1 MNNLKKIQTFLKKN
15 NINLFIINR
24 SDEFLNE
31 NIAPYAERL
40 KWISNF
46 SGSAGRAFIFQNKA
60 ILFIDGRYKLQARE
74 EVNKDFQIKSLLN
87 YWDFFHKFLR
97 KNKVIGLDPS
107 LHSITEISKII
118 AESKKLKIKINF
130 FKKNPIDFFWNN
142 QPISPKKKIFIH
154 EEKFCGKSITKKI
167 YNFQL
172 VLKKEL
178 IDYYLITSLDSI
190 AWLLNIR
197 GNDILYSP
205 LTFCYLLVPKVGRP
219 ILFTNLT
226 KIRNIRNYLKKN
238 INYYSFKHFEKFISK
253 IDKSKIIGLDFDK
266 INYTFQILFDD
277 IKIKTKNLFDP
288 CVYPKAQKNLIE
300 INGAKKANIR
310 DGISITKF
318 LFWLKN
324 NNHFNKTDEI
334 KAFNYLYNLRK
345 KNNLFYSL
353 SFETISAVNNNAA
366 LPHYRTTEKTNQ
378 YFKKNSIYLVDSGAQ
393 YFDGTTDITRTI
405 ILGRANKEQKDRYTR
420 VLKGHIALANAI
432 FKENIN
438 TSKLDKLARKSL
450 NEIKCDYD
458 HGTGHGVGS
467 FLNVHEGPQRI
478 TKFFNNSPLKIGMI
492 LSNEPGFYKD
502 KKYGIRTENL
512 IIVCKKNN
520 SKIGFETISFAP
532 FDIDLIEIKMLNNQE
547 LNWIN
552 NYHSKVYK
560 LISSKLNNKEKQWL
574 KKVTKPLII
583 P

>member
-1 MNNLKKIQTFLKKN
+1 MSNLKKIQTFLKKN
-15 NINLFIINR
+15 NIDLFIINR

-40 KWISNF
+40 KWVSNF

-60 ILFIDGRYKLQARE
+60 ILFIDGRYKLQARA
-74 EVNKDFQIKSLLN
+74 EVNKNFQIKSLLN
-87 YWDFFHKFLR
+87 YWDFFHQYVK
-97 KNKVIGLDPS
+97 KNNVISMDPS
-107 LHSITEISKII
+107 LHSIAEINKII
-118 AESKKLKIKINF
+118 NLSKKQKIKINL
-130 FKKNPIDFFWNN
+130 FKKNPIDFFWIN
-142 QPISPKKKIFIH
+142 QPIFPRKKMFMHKK
-154 EEKFCGKSITKKI
+154 KFCGKSIAEKLSNLQSI
-167 YNFQL
+167 
-172 VLKKEL
+172 LKKEL
-178 IDYYLITSLDSI
+178 VDYYLLTSLDSI

-197 GNDILYSP
+197 GNDISYTP
-205 LTFCYLLVPKVGRP
+205 LSFSYLLVPKKGKP
-219 ILFTNLT
+219 ILFTNLN
-226 KIRNIRNYLKKN
+226 KISEIKNYLKKYT
-238 INYYSFKHFEKFISK
+238 NYYSFKNFEKFILK
-253 IDKSKIIGLDFDK
+253 IDELKIVGLDFNK
-266 INYTFQILFDD
+266 TNYTFKILFDNR
-277 IKIKTKNLFDP
+277 KIRTKNLYDP
-288 CVYPKAQKNLIE
+288 CAYPKAQKNLIE

-334 KAFNYLYNLRK
+334 KASNYLYNLRK